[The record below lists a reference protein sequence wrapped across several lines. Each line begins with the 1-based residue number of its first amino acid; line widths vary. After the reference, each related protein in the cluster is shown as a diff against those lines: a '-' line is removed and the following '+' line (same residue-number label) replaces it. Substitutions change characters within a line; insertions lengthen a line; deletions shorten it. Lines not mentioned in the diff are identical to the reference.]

1 MPRIA
6 LQSPSAASPLT
17 QQDKVL
23 KFLPVVR
30 YRVRLRTMVREL
42 SPQTE
47 QYLASVVAG
56 GLFPSKEAALEAA
69 IAALREKT
77 EPIPFVPDEH
87 MDRVEQ
93 AIESAN
99 AGRTKPMTP
108 EYWESLRQT
117 VRDAAGNS

>member
-1 MPRIA
+1 
-6 LQSPSAASPLT
+6 
-17 QQDKVL
+17 
-23 KFLPVVR
+23 
-30 YRVRLRTMVREL
+30 MVREL

-93 AIESAN
+93 AIESAS

-108 EYWESLRQT
+108 EYWESLRQI
-117 VRDAAGNS
+117 VCDAAGNS

>member
-1 MPRIA
+1 MA
-6 LQSPSAASPLT
+6 T
-17 QQDKVL
+17 
-23 KFLPVVR
+23 
-30 YRVRLRTMVREL
+30 EL
-42 SPQTE
+42 SPQIE

-56 GLFPSKEAALEAA
+56 GLFPSQEAALEAA

-87 MDRVEQ
+87 MERVEQ

-108 EYWESLRQT
+108 EYWESLRQMI
-117 VRDAAGNS
+117 RDVAGGNG